1 MTIELKPQEV
11 ELIQRIV
18 RQYYMNLRAEIYHTD
33 ATLFKKRL
41 KDEEQAVMELLT
53 KLGVNILDEPA
64 Q

>member
-41 KDEEQAVMELLT
+41 KDEEQAVMELLA